1 MPPPWSKQGVRG
13 LCSALD
19 SHSALFPWSSPREL
33 VFSWDGYG
41 STPSHFL
48 CRVASPGVPREVRVD
63 LPASHTEPHIF
74 ACQHHL
80 HLTLLGCL
88 PNPGRLPGAVGSLV
102 QVFTRL
108 PWMSQSFR
116 SLDLVPK
123 IHCRSPSDWWLRCRT
138 IFVFLKF
145 MINCFQ
151 ASYVLFQGRR
161 LFFFPFS
168 IYMQWNVQILREQ
181 VHEFWAMTNVH
192 PYITHT
198 LMAQWV
204 KSPPAMQ
211 ETQEMWVRSL
221 VQEDPPEKN
230 MATCSSLLAWKIP
243 CTGEPV
249 GLQSKGSHRVVYN
262 WATKR
267 AHTSQDKERFRQP
280 RRFLVPPLPGAS
292 CYSKCS
298 GSLLIARTKR
308 HACLRAQITEFET
321 AHCYYRL

>member
-1 MPPPWSKQGVRG
+1 MVPPPPVSFVG
-13 LCSALD
+13 L
-19 SHSALFPWSSPREL
+19 
-33 VFSWDGYG
+33 
-41 STPSHFL
+41 
-48 CRVASPGVPREVRVD
+48 
-63 LPASHTEPHIF
+63 
-74 ACQHHL
+74 HHL
-80 HLTLLGCL
+80 ESHVRSGWTSQPPTLSLTSLRVNTTCTSHLLGCL
-88 PNPGRLPGAVGSLV
+88 PNPGRLSGAVGSLV

-123 IHCRSPSDWWLRCRT
+123 IHGRAPSDWWLRCRT

-181 VHEFWAMTNVH
+181 VHEFWVMTNVH
-192 PYITHT
+192 PYITQT

-211 ETQEMWVRSL
+211 ETQEMWVRAL
-221 VQEDPPEKN
+221 VQEDPLEKN

-243 CTGEPV
+243 RTGVPV
-249 GLQSKGSHRVVYN
+249 ELQSKGSHRVVYN

-267 AHTSQDKERFRQP
+267 THTSQDTEHFHQP
-280 RRFLVPPLPGAS
+280 GRFLVPPSPRGQ
-292 CYSKCS
+292 
-298 GSLLIARTKR
+298 LLFQV
-308 HACLRAQITEFET
+308 LWEPF
-321 AHCYYRL
+321 